1 MLKGAI
7 DALTKIADEDYPAII
22 HIPHNFISMTNYRE
36 WREEEGQPRQWLFD
50 LVMSF
55 FSHSQGS
62 GAMCTSLISG
72 KTLES
77 FGIRPD
83 YSHYHFIVY
92 LLTYW
97 SPRDIVYRIMST
109 PRHPL
114 RLFCIVADALDGVT
128 TVGAVVDSAVKAQP
142 GNKLLPV
149 LGCIILYAGSQIFR
163 HLDYLRRGVPSVS
176 FLACVS
182 SDVTRG
188 ALLGSLYWCFGHIF
202 HRGRQRSRV
211 LVILCLIESVVE
223 LLEDI
228 YDFDAYERLHL
239 PGLAVLQCLRKVFSL
254 GPPPQQLKL
263 DSCSNGCSKGTD
275 GPIACTG
282 VSGSRST
289 DTQ

>member
-1 MLKGAI
+1 MQVAR

-22 HIPHNFISMTNYRE
+22 HIPHSFISMANYRE
-36 WREEEGQPRQWLFD
+36 WREEERQPRQWLFD

-114 RLFCIVADALDGVT
+114 RLFCIFADALDGVS
-128 TVGAVVDSAVKAQP
+128 TVGAVVDSAIAAQP

-176 FLACVS
+176 FLACAS

-188 ALLGSLYWCFGHIF
+188 ALLGSLYYFFGHMF
-202 HRGRQRSRV
+202 QRGRQRNRV
-211 LVILCLIESVVE
+211 LISLCVIESVVE

-239 PGLAVLQCLRKVFSL
+239 PGLAMLQYLRKAFSL
-254 GPPPQQLKL
+254 GPLPQQLKL
-263 DSCSNGCSKGTD
+263 ESSPNGSSKGTD
-275 GPIACTG
+275 GPCAYTGAACAA
-282 VSGSRST
+282 ST